1 MMTTERQKE
10 AYEFMATLDG
20 RERAQA
26 EEIQKLFNFHNEQ
39 FPDIKEFGT
48 YCDSCVS
55 RVYSRMKDWRNAYK
69 IQNGI

>member
-1 MMTTERQKE
+1 MMTPARQIE
-10 AYEFMATLDG
+10 AYNFMATLDG
-20 RERAQA
+20 RERASA
-26 EEIQKLFNFHNEQ
+26 EEIQILFNLHNEQ

-69 IQNGI
+69 EQNGI